1 MYRNEKIVVRTE
13 IATRPAIDGLKRI
26 GFPLRADCFG
36 ECDGLFFGY
45 QENRSP
51 TRRNLHGVS
60 ERLFTALKPR
70 TLPKLASTENR
81 LPQCG
86 RKEGC
91 LAGSRASWLRQF
103 WSCRPVSR
111 PLAVH
116 VRPDRFSRKHQRLWG
131 VGI

>member
-13 IATRPAIDGLKRI
+13 IATRPAIDSLKRI

-60 ERLFTALKPR
+60 ERLFTAFR
-70 TLPKLASTENR
+70 
-81 LPQCG
+81 
-86 RKEGC
+86 
-91 LAGSRASWLRQF
+91 SRARFQSLHRRKIDFRNAVERRGALRGAEHLVATILVLPPSF
-103 WSCRPVSR
+103 AAASGTCSS
-111 PLAVH
+111 L
-116 VRPDRFSRKHQRLWG
+116 
-131 VGI
+131 